1 MQVSING
8 GEENMTTLEER
19 FAAMVDLAKNPED
32 AKAREIVES
41 SASEE
46 LPNPI
51 YTDNYQERYMYGG
64 AGFGLRMYD
73 LHESDE
79 EEYDPREDEGQE
91 EEIDPEDALS
101 AMIDRISSTRRQVT
115 EDYERRS
122 AEQVN
127 EYLQRKKNESAPV
140 EKVSEQEPKKEED
153 ASKEPVREPDDSSE
167 GIDAAA
173 EEESLRELHTSPEK
187 EDEEEDY
194 QTENPED
201 AAVLVNGKPLPIG
214 EEVTV

>member
-1 MQVSING
+1 
-8 GEENMTTLEER
+8 
-19 FAAMVDLAKNPED
+19 MVDLAKNPED

-46 LPNPI
+46 MPNPI

-79 EEYDPREDEGQE
+79 EEYDPREDEEKE
-91 EEIDPEDALS
+91 EEIDQEDALS

-140 EKVSEQEPKKEED
+140 EKAPGQEPKKEED
-153 ASKEPVREPDDSSE
+153 TSKEPVREPDNSSE